1 MLLKF
6 RIISNVKEDVLR
18 DIIIDSNIK
27 LIQFSRVISNAFGFD
42 SSEIS
47 TFHYSNQDWE
57 QLEEIKIFKIDD
69 DDEIMDNVPI
79 SNFFISEGDKLIFIY
94 DFLNYWTFFVE
105 LYDLD
110 DIKTIDKDFNILNSI
125 GEVPDKPPSNIFDS
139 TKDSNDIEFDDNY
152 TD

>member
-1 MLLKF
+1 
-6 RIISNVKEDVLR
+6 
-18 DIIIDSNIK
+18 
-27 LIQFSRVISNAFGFD
+27 
-42 SSEIS
+42 
-47 TFHYSNQDWE
+47 
-57 QLEEIKIFKIDD
+57 
-69 DDEIMDNVPI
+69 MDNVPI

-110 DIKTIDKDFNILNSI
+110 DIKKIDKDFNILNSI